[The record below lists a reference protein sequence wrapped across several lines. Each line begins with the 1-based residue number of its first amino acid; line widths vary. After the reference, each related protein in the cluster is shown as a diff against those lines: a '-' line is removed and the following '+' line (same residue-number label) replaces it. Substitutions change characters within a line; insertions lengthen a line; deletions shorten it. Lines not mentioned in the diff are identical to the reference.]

1 MSFNGKLKKANLY
14 NIEKIRFLNVLV
26 SQYELVVIARFRV
39 QVKLYY
45 PSCELA
51 FRRVKYEEQQ
61 NMNNEENV
69 VHIV

>member
-14 NIEKIRFLNVLV
+14 NIERIWFLNVLV
-26 SQYELVVIARFRV
+26 SQYELVIARFRV
-39 QVKLYY
+39 QIKLYY
-45 PSCELA
+45 PSCQRA

-69 VHIV
+69 GHIV